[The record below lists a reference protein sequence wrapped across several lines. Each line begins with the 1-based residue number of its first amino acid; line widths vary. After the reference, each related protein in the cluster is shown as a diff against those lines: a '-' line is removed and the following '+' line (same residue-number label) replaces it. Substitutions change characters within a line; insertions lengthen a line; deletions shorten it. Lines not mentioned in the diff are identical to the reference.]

1 MTIERLTFDNGNFK
15 AAMENFKNTK
25 TKEREAYDR
34 AMTDE
39 NNELNDLQVRVRS
52 LRPRLR
58 AVQHLFQ
65 SAWGKISEEL
75 KQYEK
80 KYGKNLNAERLSKMI
95 NKANVELKENN
106 EQLIAEKGITNGIKK
121 RRLMLQEMSGFE
133 ISGNVHFTAKIP
145 DGKQCIGSRAKN
157 ER

>member
-1 MTIERLTFDNGNFK
+1 MTLERLTFDNGNFK

-25 TKEREAYDR
+25 NKEREAYDR

-95 NKANVELKENN
+95 NKANLELKENN
-106 EQLIAEKGITNGIKK
+106 EQLIAEKGIANGIKK

-133 ISGNVHFTAKIP
+133 ISGNVHFYGQNT
-145 DGKQCIGSRAKN
+145 R
-157 ER
+157 

>member
-1 MTIERLTFDNGNFK
+1 MTLERLTFDNGNFK

-58 AVQHLFQ
+58 AVQHLF
-65 SAWGKISEEL
+65 
-75 KQYEK
+75 
-80 KYGKNLNAERLSKMI
+80 
-95 NKANVELKENN
+95 
-106 EQLIAEKGITNGIKK
+106 
-121 RRLMLQEMSGFE
+121 
-133 ISGNVHFTAKIP
+133 
-145 DGKQCIGSRAKN
+145 
-157 ER
+157 

>member
-1 MTIERLTFDNGNFK
+1 M
-15 AAMENFKNTK
+15 
-25 TKEREAYDR
+25 
-34 AMTDE
+34 
-39 NNELNDLQVRVRS
+39 
-52 LRPRLR
+52 
-58 AVQHLFQ
+58 
-65 SAWGKISEEL
+65 

-106 EQLIAEKGITNGIKK
+106 EKLVAEKGITNGIKK

-133 ISGNVHFTAKIP
+133 ISGNVHFYGQNTRNSVRVR
-145 DGKQCIGSRAKN
+145 GLKN